1 MEEKNEQIEDKE
13 IKVIH
18 TIPDNDNNIRHNEA
32 DLAHKNKNRNE
43 DPITRKLIEKDNMLL
58 FITLTQRCQLNCRYC
73 GNGTNK
79 DIEELAVHVPEIN
92 YDLNLIKKFQKVKKL
107 IVCFYGGEPLFRIN
121 IIEKI
126 IPLLPNAIYCLQT
139 NGLFLKMLKPEIIK
153 KFDTILVSIDGD
165 EETNDYN
172 RGKGTY
178 KKIIKNVKFI
188 REKCNFKGDLIA
200 RMTCSG
206 NNDIYKS
213 VNHLLSLNIF
223 DHIHWQLDVEWDSD
237 MNSRYKTKISNGF
250 IDWRDKIYN
259 PGITKLIDQF
269 MLKLREGKVL
279 GIVPF
284 LGLLKY
290 YLKGEKINRIL
301 CGSGSDAF
309 NLTTGGFIN
318 CCPIAPEFDPV
329 GDIRDDNFNHSNL
342 YDVELISGICE
353 KCEILN
359 KCGGRC
365 LYANKDGWWGE
376 DGHKEVCKT
385 IFHLVKE
392 LENNLDEIKKI
403 CDKDKNI
410 EDMIFY
416 PKYNNSCEIIP

>member
-178 KKIIKNVKFI
+178 KKILKNVKFI

-237 MNSRYKTKISNGF
+237 MNSRYKT
-250 IDWRDKIYN
+250 
-259 PGITKLIDQF
+259 
-269 MLKLREGKVL
+269 
-279 GIVPF
+279 
-284 LGLLKY
+284 
-290 YLKGEKINRIL
+290 
-301 CGSGSDAF
+301 
-309 NLTTGGFIN
+309 
-318 CCPIAPEFDPV
+318 
-329 GDIRDDNFNHSNL
+329 
-342 YDVELISGICE
+342 
-353 KCEILN
+353 
-359 KCGGRC
+359 
-365 LYANKDGWWGE
+365 
-376 DGHKEVCKT
+376 
-385 IFHLVKE
+385 
-392 LENNLDEIKKI
+392 
-403 CDKDKNI
+403 
-410 EDMIFY
+410 
-416 PKYNNSCEIIP
+416 

>member
-1 MEEKNEQIEDKE
+1 MSTSDSTTQI
-13 IKVIH
+13 IH
-18 TIPDNDNNIRHNEA
+18 NYPDNSNNIQHTES
-32 DLAHKNKNRNE
+32 DIKHKNPNKST
-43 DPITRKLIEKDNMLL
+43 DSYTQKLISNDNMLL

-92 YDLNLIKKFQKVKKL
+92 YDINLIKKFQKVKKL

-126 IPLLPNAIYCLQT
+126 IPMLPNALFCLQT
-139 NGLFLKMLKPEIIK
+139 NGLFLRMLKPEIIK
-153 KFDTILVSIDGD
+153 KFDTILVSLDGD
-165 EETNDYN
+165 EYTTDYN
-172 RGKGTY
+172 RGKGIY

-188 REKCNFKGDLIA
+188 REKLNFKGDLIA

-206 NNDIYKS
+206 ICDIYKS
-213 VNHLLSLNIF
+213 VVHLLSLKLF
-223 DHIHWQLDVEWDSD
+223 DHVHWQLDVEWDSD
-237 MNSRYKTKISNGF
+237 MDGRYNTYLSKTF
-250 IDWRDKIYN
+250 IEWRDNIYN
-259 PGITKLIDQF
+259 KGISKLMELF
-269 MLKLREGKVL
+269 MEKLREGIVL

-290 YLKGEKINRIL
+290 FIKGEKIKRIL

-309 NLTTGGFIN
+309 NITTGGFVN

-329 GDIRDDNFNHSNL
+329 ADIRNDNFNHLDL
-342 YDVELISGICE
+342 YDSELISGDCL
-353 KCEILN
+353 KCEILD

-376 DGHKEVCKT
+376 NGHKEVCQT
-385 IFHLVKE
+385 IKYLVNEIEKYVP
-392 LENNLDEIKKI
+392 EIKEIINKNEKL
-403 CDKDKNI
+403 KDY
-410 EDMIFY
+410 IFY